1 MRRLQS
7 CLDTQ
12 ITCND
17 ACNFWVALG
26 SMSPRSQTFLD
37 RQPWLPFSCD
47 ARSWLS
53 SKCILHATMT
63 GFKLQRV
70 VLRYSLDGQSKKD
83 LEEQTGKVALVSESR
98 EHEGKLYLGSAFLPQ
113 LAIYTIT

>member
-1 MRRLQS
+1 
-7 CLDTQ
+7 
-12 ITCND
+12 
-17 ACNFWVALG
+17 
-26 SMSPRSQTFLD
+26 
-37 RQPWLPFSCD
+37 
-47 ARSWLS
+47 
-53 SKCILHATMT
+53 MT

-113 LAIYTIT
+113 LAIYTITWSDLQGFASALKYITFIFLWRFP